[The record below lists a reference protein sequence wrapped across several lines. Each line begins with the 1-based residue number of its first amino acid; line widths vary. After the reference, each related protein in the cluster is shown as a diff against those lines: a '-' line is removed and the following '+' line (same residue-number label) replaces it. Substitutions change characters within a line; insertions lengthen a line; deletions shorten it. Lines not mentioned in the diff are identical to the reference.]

1 MVVAAL
7 DMGRYQAFGNLFA
20 TVDGVGYRLDRHP
33 TMARHPVT
41 PMGEADLRLHL
52 ARQTERRIGLVDFV
66 AMKRGEADAALA
78 RELAGRRRG
87 GGARRAGRGDA
98 GRGRAAV
105 WEHRGERLFA
115 IGSQGL
121 QQALVAHWRAAG
133 LLEAPTTAFRAAAV
147 DRIACVSGSVSP
159 VTAGQIAHAERAGFA
174 AIPLD
179 AARAVDEAAWGRE
192 LGRTYR
198 AGAGGAGRGPGSRSS
213 SRPGARTTRRSRRC
227 ARRSRRAGAGAE
239 AVNDRIG
246 AGLGLVL
253 GRVVREAGL
262 RRAVIAGGDTSGHA
276 ALRLGVYALTAIA
289 PLAPGAPLCRAHADD
304 PALDRAGA
312 GAQGRPGRPAGLLP
326 GREGRQR
333 GRDLMRLAGKHALV
347 TGAGRGIGLAIANA
361 LAREGAA
368 VAIADLDGGRAEVG
382 RGLGRGTG
390 AGDPGRRG
398 RPRLRR
404 GDGRDGAGGVRPA
417 RHPGQQRRHRRQH
430 AVPRDLARR
439 VAANLGRQPDR
450 RLPGGPGGGARDG
463 QGRRRPDRQHRLALG
478 PAGGHGRA
486 AYGSAKAGLELL
498 TKAMAVELAPHGI
511 NVNAIAPGP
520 IETEIARFMHDDA
533 TRAAYHYLVPMSRY
547 GTPEEIADAAV
558 FLCSE
563 ESRYMQGH
571 TLNVDGGFLAA
582 GLMYGAG
589 KKPPER

>member
-1 MVVAAL
+1 MSAGLPDGLLLAFYGDDFTGSSAAMEVTAFAGLPTVLFLDTPTPERLARAGGHRVVGVAGVARSKGPAWMDANLPPAFRALAGLGAPVTQYKVCSTFNSAPQVGSIGRALDLAAPILGGAWHPMVVAAL

-78 RELAGRRRG
+78 RELAA
-87 GGARRAGRGDA
+87 GAEVVALDVLDEATLAEAGRL
-98 GRGRAAV
+98 V

-147 DRIACVSGSVSP
+147 DQIACVSGSVSP

-192 LGRTYR
+192 LGRATER
-198 AGAGGAGRGPGSRSS
+198 ALAALAEGRDPLVFTARGPDDPAVAALRSAIEANG
-213 SRPGARTTRRSRRC
+213 P
-227 ARRSRRAGAGAE
+227 GAE

-276 ALRLGVYALTAIA
+276 ALRLGVYALTATA

-304 PALDRAGA
+304 PALDGLELALKG
-312 GAQGRPGRPAGLLP
+312 GQVGRPDFFPA
-326 GREGRQR
+326 
-333 GRDLMRLAGKHALV
+333 
-347 TGAGRGIGLAIANA
+347 
-361 LAREGAA
+361 
-368 VAIADLDGGRAEVG
+368 
-382 RGLGRGTG
+382 
-390 AGDPGRRG
+390 
-398 RPRLRR
+398 
-404 GDGRDGAGGVRPA
+404 
-417 RHPGQQRRHRRQH
+417 
-430 AVPRDLARR
+430 
-439 VAANLGRQPDR
+439 
-450 RLPGGPGGGARDG
+450 
-463 QGRRRPDRQHRLALG
+463 
-478 PAGGHGRA
+478 
-486 AYGSAKAGLELL
+486 AKAGS
-498 TKAMAVELAPHGI
+498 AG
-511 NVNAIAPGP
+511 
-520 IETEIARFMHDDA
+520 
-533 TRAAYHYLVPMSRY
+533 
-547 GTPEEIADAAV
+547 GT
-558 FLCSE
+558 
-563 ESRYMQGH
+563 
-571 TLNVDGGFLAA
+571 
-582 GLMYGAG
+582 
-589 KKPPER
+589 